1 MKKKVCS
8 TSCEK
13 KCKNSLNGCIK
24 RAIFFSSTISF
35 PFQDLIK
42 LIMVPGYHSQVI
54 SWLCSLVLLSF
65 SSKERR
71 RRKESLSIPR
81 KEEKLNVSFSRE
93 LFESPFSQTF
103 VEECKWF
110 VFPKRYFKD
119 PL

>member
-8 TSCEK
+8 CCEK
-13 KCKNSLNGCIK
+13 KCKNSLKGCIK
-24 RAIFFSSTISF
+24 ESFFPLPSF